1 MRKPFLLSLL
11 VALLT
16 SLSIHADR
24 FQSGDLYYNI
34 TSDTTVEVTFQ
45 YYGGGNY
52 QGLTTATLPETV
64 TYNGTTYSV
73 TSIGGEAFSSCSSL
87 TSITLPNSVTSI
99 RGWAFWGCSSLTS
112 ITIPNSVTSI
122 GSGAFY
128 DCLSLTS
135 ITLPYSV
142 TSIRDDAFYGCT
154 SLTKTNYTGDITS
167 WCNIQFT
174 NYSANPI
181 SFSKNLYLNDVLV
194 TDLVI
199 PQGVIGVGAYAFN
212 GCSSLT
218 SVTIPNSVTS
228 IGDMAF
234 RFCSSLPTITIPNS
248 VTSIGDYAFNGCSS
262 LTSVTIPNSVTSIG
276 DYAFW
281 GCSALADIYCY
292 ATTPPMC
299 KTDTFSGVSK
309 NCYIHVPAGTIR
321 AYQLATGWSDFFYYY
336 EIEEEEQAIQT
347 AEQENKPSR
356 KIIRN
361 GQVLILRYG
370 VAYDMMGQTL

>member
-1 MRKPFLLSLL
+1 MLLLA
-11 VALLT
+11 ALCT
-16 SLSIHADR
+16 AATTHAYD

-34 TSDTTVEVTFQ
+34 TSDNTVEVTYQ
-45 YYGGGNY
+45 KYESTENY
-52 QGLTTATLPETV
+52 KGLTAATIPATV
-64 TYNGTTYSV
+64 THNGTTYSV
-73 TSIGGEAFSSCSSL
+73 TSIGDKVFMYCYYL
-87 TSITLPNSVTSI
+87 TSITIPNSVTSI
-99 RGWAFWGCSSLTS
+99 GSAFLYCSSLTS

-122 GSGAFY
+122 GGIAF
-128 DCLSLTS
+128 
-135 ITLPYSV
+135 
-142 TSIRDDAFYGCT
+142 FGCT
-154 SLTKTNYTGDITS
+154 SLTKTNYTGDIAS
-167 WCNIQFT
+167 WCNIQF
-174 NYSANPI
+174 NSPDANPI
-181 SFSKNLYLNDVLV
+181 SFSQNLYLNDVLV

-234 RFCSSLPTITIPNS
+234 RYCSSLTSITIPNS